1 MDIDDL
7 KAYALVGI
15 IIIFSILAF
24 ILPIVICVERGEQRD
39 FELKKMERQM
49 QLYGEPVNIT
59 NEVKSH

>member
-39 FELKKMERQM
+39 LNLKKWKCKCNYMEN
-49 QLYGEPVNIT
+49 L
-59 NEVKSH
+59 